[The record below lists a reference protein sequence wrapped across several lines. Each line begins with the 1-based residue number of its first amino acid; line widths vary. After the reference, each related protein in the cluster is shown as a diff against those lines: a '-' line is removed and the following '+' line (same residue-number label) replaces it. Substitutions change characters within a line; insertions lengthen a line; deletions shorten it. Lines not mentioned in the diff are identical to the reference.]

1 MPWRITWTPGSLLL
15 CKTNFRYVETLR
27 CGAHLLLQ
35 HNLAWLTDA
44 DLENRILVQ
53 GISENLDRSLD
64 FSRPQFPHV
73 CSEASRLFA
82 SD

>member
-1 MPWRITWTPGSLLL
+1 MPWTIPWTHGRLLL
-15 CKTNFRYVETLR
+15 CKTNFRYVETLQ

-35 HNLAWLTDA
+35 HNLAWLTDT

-53 GISENLDRSLD
+53 GISETSDRSLD
-64 FSRPQFPHV
+64 SSRPQFPYV
-73 CSEASRLFA
+73 CSEASRLFS